1 MKLNID
7 PKLLFSQAVD
17 PANESK
23 QLNRNNSAE
32 LKKSCQEFE
41 AIFIRTLIKSMR
53 ATVPDGGLLEKNTDR
68 EIFEEMM
75 DNEIAS
81 QTAKR
86 GEFGIADVLFR
97 QLYQNKE
104 SDNSD

>member
-7 PKLLFSQAVD
+7 PKLLLAQTVAPVDQA
-17 PANESK
+17 K
-23 QLNRNNSAE
+23 QLNRNNAVE
-32 LKKSCQEFE
+32 LKKTCQEFE

-53 ATVPDGGLLEKNTDR
+53 ATVPDGGLLEKNTDS
-68 EIFEEMM
+68 EVFEEMM
-75 DNEIAS
+75 DGEIAS

-86 GEFGIADVLFR
+86 SEFGIADALFR

-104 SDNSD
+104 NDNAD

>member
-7 PKLLFSQAVD
+7 PKLILSQTVD
-17 PANESK
+17 PANQSK
-23 QLNRNNSAE
+23 QLNRNNSVE
-32 LKKSCQEFE
+32 LNKTCQEFE

-53 ATVPDGGLLEKNTDR
+53 ATVPDGGLLEKNTDS
-68 EIFEEMM
+68 EVFEEMM
-75 DNEIAS
+75 DGEIAT

-86 GEFGIADVLFR
+86 GEFGIAEALFR

-104 SDNSD
+104 NDNAD